1 MTIKGPVFDIYT
13 YYAALTELA
22 STIIDLYVD
31 LFLLWLLYRF
41 MQPQP
46 ILNDG
51 RTQASTLL
59 LSLAHD
65 S

>member
-1 MTIKGPVFDIYT
+1 MISNGPVFGKYT
-13 YYAALTELA
+13 YYAALAELA
-22 STIIDLYVD
+22 SACIDLYVD